1 MIYFCKHVS
10 FQIKTTV
17 IAHPFLVFLS
27 TYQTQ
32 PIKRTECC
40 VLETP
45 IIPGPQY
52 LILST
57 YHVFTTVDTSFTST
71 TELTHLILLDI
82 LNSPTTE
89 SVKWRFM
96 VLEINSLLFPFLFV
110 CVSVHIYLNVDL
122 TVCLSTF
129 HF

>member
-10 FQIKTTV
+10 FQIKTTG

-45 IIPGPQY
+45 ITPGPQY
-52 LILST
+52 LILSISL
-57 YHVFTTVDTSFTST
+57 VLTTEDMSATTT
-71 TELTHLILLDI
+71 TELTHRILLGI
-82 LNSPTTE
+82 LSSSTM
-89 SVKWRFM
+89 K
-96 VLEINSLLFPFLFV
+96 FV
-110 CVSVHIYLNVDL
+110 N
-122 TVCLSTF
+122 
-129 HF
+129 